1 MPHVLFRYIAVA
13 VLVSLAA
20 AACQEGD
27 DEVPSGDV
35 QPEET
40 ASPEG
45 GISLTDD
52 SLQAE
57 ELVGGLDQPTS
68 VAFLDEGMLVS
79 EKASGKVRLVRDGQ
93 VAGDVL
99 DLAVNFF
106 DERGLLGMAVHPDFP
121 TEPFVYLHWTW
132 RGDGDGDEG
141 LLGEDSDEATEVPAL
156 GNRIDRFRWE
166 GEQLAFDRNMV
177 EFPSNTLET
186 DTSGNVRGNHD
197 AGPLVFGDDGML
209 YTMMGDQNLR
219 GQLQNVVDG
228 PPPDDE
234 HLAGVILRLNDDGT
248 VPADNPFSAAGEDI
262 GGAAGENVRMIY
274 AYGIRNSFGLAVEP
288 GSGALW
294 QTENGDDS
302 YDEVNVI
309 DAGANSGWIQIQGPP
324 EHLASYKE
332 LEVASEDG
340 LDVESFPPSNLA
352 DDADAARGAMFE
364 LPGSEYT
371 APVLSFVHPPAL
383 TAIGFVAD
391 DSLGASS
398 QGTAWMGTVLTDSLL
413 RYPLAADGRSLA
425 LEGDLADRV
434 DDNESKGDLGE
445 SESSVVGTGFGVVT
459 DIRQGPDGALYVV
472 SLDGGAV
479 YRISAAGAQ

>member
-1 MPHVLFRYIAVA
+1 MPHVRFRHVAVA
-13 VLVSLAA
+13 LLVSLAA

-40 ASPEG
+40 ASPESG
-45 GISLTDD
+45 VSMTDD
-52 SLQAE
+52 SLQVE
-57 ELVGGLDQPTS
+57 EFVGGLDQPTS
-68 VAFLDEGMLVS
+68 VAFLDGDMLVS
-79 EKASGKVRLVRDGQ
+79 EKASGRVHRVRDGE

-99 DLAVNFF
+99 DLAVNYF
-106 DERGLLGMAVHPDFP
+106 DERGLLGMVVHPDFP
-121 TEPFVYLHWTW
+121 AEPFVYVHWTW

-141 LLGEDSDEATEVPAL
+141 LLGEDTDEATEVPGL

-166 GEQLAFDRNMV
+166 DEQLAFDRNIV

-219 GQLQNVVDG
+219 GQLQNIGDG

-248 VPADNPFSAAGEDI
+248 IPTDNPFFAAGEDI
-262 GGAAGENVRMIY
+262 GGAAGENVQMIY

-288 GSGALW
+288 GSGAIW

-302 YDEVNVI
+302 YDEVNVF

-324 EHLASYKE
+324 EHLGSYKE

-352 DDADAARGAMFE
+352 DDADAARRAMFE
-364 LPGSEYT
+364 LPGSQYT
-371 APVLSFVHPPAL
+371 APVLSYVYPPAL

-398 QGTAWMGTVLTDSLL
+398 QRTAWMGTVLTDSLL
-413 RYPLAADGRSLA
+413 RYPLADDGRSLA
-425 LEGDLADRV
+425 LEGDLADGV

-445 SESSVVGTGFGVVT
+445 SEDFVVGTGFGVVT
-459 DIRQGPDGALYVV
+459 DIKQGSDGALYIV

-479 YRISAAGAQ
+479 YRISAAGAE